1 MKGRTFHLITPNG
14 SIKTNTQAATAV
26 KNEKYKPQK
35 TIKSEPEYNQNKIV
49 CHNET
54 KRSD

>member
-35 TIKSEPEYNQNKIV
+35 NNKIRTRIQS
-49 CHNET
+49 E
-54 KRSD
+54 